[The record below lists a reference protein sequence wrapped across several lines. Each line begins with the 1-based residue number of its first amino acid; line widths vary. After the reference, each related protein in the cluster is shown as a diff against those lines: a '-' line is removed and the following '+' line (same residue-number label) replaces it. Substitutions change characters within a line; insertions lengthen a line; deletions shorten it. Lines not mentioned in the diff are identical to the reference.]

1 MSALLD
7 RMRGTGSAQPQI
19 EEPVKEESALLRRM
33 RSSSQPVASV
43 APVEEAAPEQEGGFL
58 TKAKAAIT
66 DYFDPA
72 NAEENMRKSVGKN
85 RAMLG
90 GLSLGFADEI
100 GSAVKAIPA
109 LFNDDET
116 YREAYDRDQAKVGAE
131 MKAYAEE
138 NPKSDLMWNLVG
150 GLGTGS
156 TEIKAMEGIAN
167 ALRLGKVAPKLLK
180 TKLATNIAKGATIGG
195 VAGAGNADAGE
206 RLGRGAMGGALG
218 GAMTG
223 GIDVAGKVIN
233 SATTRRIAN
242 DLVNKA
248 GEFIPLSMQDDV
260 APLVKSIYRTVGGA
274 FLPRYRQQ
282 VEKVIKARTA
292 TAEGLEEAAGKLGAK
307 QSAKIQS
314 AKDTVGAKLDDD
326 LAILD
331 DKRKSRVKRMSEL
344 TAKGNTR
351 LKKSTADKVKTESEA
366 LQKEID
372 TIDREMQRTAMK
384 AAIPVGTDPVVAE
397 KILKMNPR
405 QALEAIEGESR
416 NMFKVAKGKKF
427 DVDPD
432 DVLGKIDEQL
442 TGTAFEQYIPEAQK
456 LIERSLL
463 SRINGG
469 SMTGVDIL
477 EARNAIGRTANM
489 LRGEGETAVRS
500 SALRQVKDI
509 VDDVIMDGLEGA
521 DKAKFAQELEQ
532 YAGKIVL
539 RDVAE
544 QIIEKPN
551 TYGAEEVLKG
561 LKRKQK
567 RQARSGQ
574 AMIQDEATESIERKG
589 LERATSQGRVDELE
603 KDLAENVTG
612 RVSRLK
618 NAKAASS
625 SKKRKIAEELDARTS
640 ARDKNRRLDQSK
652 VDNPLEKT
660 SPEGVEAARLRQY
673 IKDND
678 IKVPN
683 IFTQKASAQLFGQL
697 ARLVIPAVGV
707 GMGGIGGALLPLGVA
722 IQGLMGTQGAQK
734 MLAGQTGL
742 QTAVNKAFSPAN
754 RDKAM
759 QAITA
764 FIKTSETQK

>member
-326 LAILD
+326 LAILA
-331 DKRKSRVKRMSEL
+331 DKRSSRVKRMSDL

>member
-116 YREAYDRDQAKVGAE
+116 YREAYDRDQEKVGAE

-326 LAILD
+326 LAILA
-331 DKRKSRVKRMSEL
+331 DKRSSRVKRMSDL

>member
-7 RMRGTGSAQPQI
+7 RMRNTRSAQPQI
-19 EEPVKEESALLRRM
+19 EEPEKKASALLSRM
-33 RSSSQPVASV
+33 RSSSQLVAPVV
-43 APVEEAAPEQEGGFL
+43 PVEEAAPEQEEGFL
-58 TKAKAAIT
+58 TKAKNAVT

-72 NAEENMRKSVGKN
+72 NAEELLRKSQGKG
-85 RAMLG
+85 RAIRS
-90 GLSLGFADEI
+90 GLSLGIADEV
-100 GSAVKAIPA
+100 GSAIKAIPA

-326 LAILD
+326 LAILA
-331 DKRKSRVKRMSEL
+331 DKRSSRVKRMSDL

-372 TIDREMQRTAMK
+372 TIDRSMQQTSIR
-384 AAIPVGTDPVVAE
+384 AALPVDADPVMVE
-397 KILKMNPR
+397 KILKMKPR
-405 QALEAIEGESR
+405 EALEAIEGQKHR
-416 NMFKVAKGKKF
+416 MFNVAKGKSFEF
-427 DVDPD
+427 DPQ
-432 DVLGKIDEQL
+432 DVTSKIKKEL
-442 TGTAFEQYIPEAQK
+442 EGTGFEDYIPEAQK
-456 LIERSLL
+456 IIDRATKG
-463 SRINGG
+463 RINNNAMSGD
-469 SMTGVDIL
+469 DIL
-477 EARNAIGRTANM
+477 GVRNKIGIVANM
-489 LRGEGETAVRS
+489 LKGDGEPQVRA

-509 VDDVIMDGLEGA
+509 IDDMIMDGLQGA
-521 DKAKFAQELEQ
+521 DKTKFAQELAQ
-532 YAGKIVL
+532 YRGKIVL
-539 RDVAE
+539 RNVGD

-551 TYGAEEVLKG
+551 TYGGEQVLKG
-561 LKRKQK
+561 LKNTQK

-574 AMIQDEATESIERKG
+574 AMLQDEAEASIERKG

-603 KDLAENVTG
+603 KNLAENVSG
-612 RVSRLK
+612 RVNRLK

-625 SKKRKIAEELDARTS
+625 SNKRRLSEELDTRNS

-652 VDNPLEKT
+652 IDNPLEKT
-660 SPEGVEAARLRQY
+660 SPEGVEAAKLRQY
-673 IKDND
+673 IADND
-678 IKVPN
+678 ISIPN

-697 ARLVIPAVGV
+697 ARLGLTGA
-707 GMGGIGGALLPLGVA
+707 GIGIGGFSGALLPLGVA

-734 MLAGQTGL
+734 ALAGQTGL
-742 QTAVNKAFSPAN
+742 QKAVSKAFTPEN

-759 QAITA
+759 QAIMT